1 MSIHQSISIHTTP
14 HSEHVP
20 VLSIVISDTF
30 EPGFTCSYVI
40 DKYLLYHLKHV
51 IIHVLADCSETPVN
65 PLWHHCQLLP
75 EETCTAIYNAARV
88 YMRLLCMTIKNYI
101 LTSKSLASAITPDC
115 RI

>member
-1 MSIHQSISIHTTP
+1 MSIHQLISIHTTP

-51 IIHVLADCSETPVN
+51 IIYSCTCRLFRNTSKPSV
-65 PLWHHCQLLP
+65 HHCQLLP
-75 EETCTAIYNAARV
+75 EETCTAMYNAARV
-88 YMRLLCMTIKNYI
+88 
-101 LTSKSLASAITPDC
+101 
-115 RI
+115 